1 MSYPPEG
8 ERLTLQLLLVPG
20 PWRRAARGLGVGAFP
35 EALTKQLPIFA
46 SWTSEIT
53 WLCFHRSTS
62 QPGQSQ
68 CNEIY
73 GAGAGVSLPTGV
85 AGRKNPCGWKLGAEI
100 FFFFLVQGIDGDCH
114 GTLGSSWCSVLFSPK
129 CTMWPMSPGSSFS
142 GKNSVV
148 GRAWEKLSHA
158 PLQRQNAR

>member
-1 MSYPPEG
+1 MEG
-8 ERLTLQLLLVPG
+8 DVWE
-20 PWRRAARGLGVGAFP
+20 AEARGVVTGCAGRHGDIQGDSSPCLGGLGVGAFP

-73 GAGAGVSLPTGV
+73 GSGAGVSLPTGV

-100 FFFFLVQGIDGDCH
+100 FFLFF
-114 GTLGSSWCSVLFSPK
+114 S
-129 CTMWPMSPGSSFS
+129 CT
-142 GKNSVV
+142 
-148 GRAWEKLSHA
+148 RH
-158 PLQRQNAR
+158 